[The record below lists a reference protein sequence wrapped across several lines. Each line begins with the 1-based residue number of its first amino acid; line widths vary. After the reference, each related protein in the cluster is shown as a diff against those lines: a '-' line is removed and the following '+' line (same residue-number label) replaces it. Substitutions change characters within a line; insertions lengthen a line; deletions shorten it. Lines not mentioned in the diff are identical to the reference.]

1 MTLTQYLNLFPEF
14 LLGKRA
20 VKISTATLPVIIP
33 IKKIVKHISRGETSS
48 LNKLSVKRSYLF
60 TMFLL
65 RIRRAFGSNV
75 SCNANYLRFERSV
88 TVKDWHSWTHS
99 SEPGWGKGG
108 ISRNPLEI
116 KDSIRRIFNYIIKY
130 DECKISARTLS
141 LVTMGVNA
149 ALLKSADIRYSPEP
163 WQTYQELFKQLGL
176 RATVTEVGKARI
188 KKRLKPASNQYSRDL
203 TPFNK
208 TYVTVE
214 YRNIA
219 EVEKAKE
226 FLEKRK
232 MLGGRFKKYD
242 PPLETVDARTFTEE
256 MKGLV
261 EDYVQAA
268 QSDPAFLRK
277 LAASY
282 IGRNQTVEILEK
294 ELEMT
299 KTTIQTQE
307 DTIKKFED
315 QLGLK

>member
-1 MTLTQYLNLFPEF
+1 MTLTEYLSSFPEF

-20 VKISTATLPVIIP
+20 VKITTATLPVIIP
-33 IKKIVKHISRGETSS
+33 IKKLVKYISRGETNS

-75 SCNANYLRFERSV
+75 SCNGNYLRFEKSV

-116 KDSIRRIFNYIIKY
+116 KDSIKRIFDYIIKY
-130 DECKISARTLS
+130 DESKISARTLS

-176 RATVTEVGKARI
+176 RATVTEVGKEKI

-214 YRNIA
+214 YKNIA

-226 FLEKRK
+226 FLIKRK

-242 PPLETVDARTFTEE
+242 PPLETVDAKTFTPE
-256 MKGLV
+256 MKERV
-261 EDYVQAA
+261 EDYIQAA
-268 QSDPAFLRK
+268 KSDSAFLRK
-277 LAASY
+277 LATSY
-282 IGRNQTVEILEK
+282 IGKEETVKIMEE
-294 ELEMT
+294 ELEIT
-299 KTTIQTQE
+299 KSTILNQN
-307 DTIKKFED
+307 DTIKKFEE
-315 QLGLK
+315 QLGL

>member
-1 MTLTQYLNLFPEF
+1 MTLTQYLSSFPEF

-20 VKISTATLPVIIP
+20 VKIDTATLPVIIP
-33 IKKIVKHISRGETSS
+33 VKKIVKHISQGETNS
-48 LNKLSVKRSYLF
+48 LNKLGVKKSYLF

-65 RIRRAFGSNV
+65 RIRRAFHSDV
-75 SCNANYLRFERSV
+75 SCNGNYLRFERGV
-88 TVKDWHSWTHS
+88 TVKDWHTRTHS

-108 ISRNPLEI
+108 ISRDPFEI
-116 KDSIRRIFNYIIKY
+116 KDSIRRIFDYIIEY

-214 YRNIA
+214 YDNVA
-219 EVEKAKE
+219 AVEKAKE

-232 MLGGRFKKYD
+232 ILGGRFKKYE
-242 PPLETVDARTFTEE
+242 PPLEIVDVKTFDKK
-256 MKGLV
+256 MRDLV
-261 EDYVQAA
+261 DEYVQAA
-268 QSDPAFLRK
+268 KSDPAFLKK
-277 LAASY
+277 LATSY

-294 ELEMT
+294 ELEIT
-299 KTTIQTQE
+299 KTTILNQN
-307 DTIKKFED
+307 DTIRQFEK
-315 QLGLK
+315 QLGL

>member
-1 MTLTQYLNLFPEF
+1 MTLTQYLSSFPEF

-20 VKISTATLPVIIP
+20 VKIDTATLPVIIP
-33 IKKIVKHISRGETSS
+33 VKKIVKYISRGETSS

-75 SCNANYLRFERSV
+75 SCNGNYLRFERSV
-88 TVKDWHSWTHS
+88 TVKDWNRLTHS

-116 KDSIRRIFNYIIKY
+116 KDSIMRIFDYIIKY

-176 RATVTEVGKARI
+176 RATVTEVGKEKI

-214 YRNIA
+214 YKNIA

-226 FLEKRK
+226 FLVKRK

-242 PPLETVDARTFTEE
+242 PPLETVDARTFTAD
-256 MKGLV
+256 MKELV
-261 EDYVQAA
+261 DDYVQAA
-268 QSDPAFLRK
+268 KSDPAFLKK
-277 LAASY
+277 LATSY
-282 IGRNQTVEILEK
+282 IGRNQTVGILEK
-294 ELEMT
+294 ELEIM
-299 KTTIQTQE
+299 KTTVQNQE
-307 DTIKKFED
+307 DTIKKFEE
-315 QLGLK
+315 QLGL